1 MDVFASGL
9 SESKMR
15 VHRTFGYLRHFEPTR
30 IISDLLCADL
40 AHAIWLFQPL
50 RIASN
55 PICSAILPVEPIFPT
70 VFICRR
76 FIFFKLERYLSIEC
90 SDNIKI
96 ETAHY
101 TLKIKPPQNLKEIL
115 VWYRMIKYL
124 SRICRRF
131 TR

>member
-1 MDVFASGL
+1 MDISARGL

-15 VHRTFGYLRHFEPTR
+15 VHRTFGYICHLEPMR

-90 SDNIKI
+90 SGNIKI
-96 ETAHY
+96 ESSQY
-101 TLKIKPPQNLKEIL
+101 SLQI
-115 VWYRMIKYL
+115 
-124 SRICRRF
+124 
-131 TR
+131 